1 MKNFNVFQIFGIG
14 VALLLIC
21 VVFSLIGKHVLDLE
35 GDYLSAAATLFAAVI
50 AFILYQDWRE
60 QYKVELLEKIKEKLF
75 NIANDVEK
83 DFQILNSFIYL
94 KDIVEDKKEF
104 IVISRDLMTS
114 IEKYLSELEFYDK
127 LIIKYKINFDSLNL
141 HPLETKKILNK
152 LLSCLIENF
161 NFKEPVN
168 SQKKLQEN
176 LKNYDYS
183 AKLSESKMAMNSDI
197 QTLILKFSTLEN

>member
-183 AKLSESKMAMNSDI
+183 TKLSESKMAMNSDI